1 MTAPLVLMSSKVQPV
16 MGAWSSYRSPRR
28 SSSHAYAR
36 SGKQAKTIPSESGS
50 TFGSPG
56 LNALWITLIE
66 SMQDGVLVIAH
77 NLLPVYTNMRAKEL
91 CQQMLMPDE
100 ETEASL
106 PGVITE
112 ACHRLLKE
120 GRVTDEALMVEYQ
133 GHQGQVIRLRVRWL
147 TLNSSRNSS
156 EETEP
161 YILVQ
166 LENRQTELEEDLRV
180 DRQKYDL
187 TEREAEIWM
196 LLRQEHTYQE
206 IAELLQISLNTV
218 KTHVKNVYAKRRS
231 SLGQR
236 RVWYSR

>member
-1 MTAPLVLMSSKVQPV
+1 MTAPLVLIPSTVRPL

-28 SSSHAYAR
+28 SSGHAYAR
-36 SGKQAKTIPSESGS
+36 SGKQTRTMPLESGS

-56 LNALWITLIE
+56 LDALWITLVE
-66 SMQDGVLVIAH
+66 SMQEGVLVVAP
-77 NLLPVYTNMRAKEL
+77 NLLPVYTNMKAKEL

-120 GRVTDEALMVEYQ
+120 GCLNYEALVVEYQ

-147 TLNSSRNSS
+147 SLNSNKNSS
-156 EETEP
+156 KETEP
-161 YILVQ
+161 YIFVQ

-180 DRQKYDL
+180 DRKKYDL

>member
-1 MTAPLVLMSSKVQPV
+1 MTAPLILLPSKVQPV

-28 SSSHAYAR
+28 SSGHAYAR
-36 SGKQAKTIPSESGS
+36 SGKQTRTIPSESGS
-50 TFGSPG
+50 TFGSTS
-56 LNALWITLIE
+56 LDALWITLIE
-66 SMQDGVLVIAH
+66 SMQDGVLVVAR

-120 GRVTDEALMVEYQ
+120 GFVKPEALVVEYQ
-133 GHQGQVIRLRVRWL
+133 GHHGQTIRLRVRWL
-147 TLNSSRNSS
+147 SLASDRGSS
-156 EETEP
+156 ETEP

-166 LENRQTELEEDLRV
+166 LENRQTELEEDLQV
-180 DRQKYDL
+180 DRKRYDL